1 MLKIGDSA
9 PEFEL
14 LDENSAS
21 ISLVSLLADG
31 QPLILYFYPAD
42 FTPACTMEA
51 CSIRDIHD
59 DILGADLKVVGVS
72 PQSVAS
78 HQRFKTSHKLPFP
91 LLFDEGKKV
100 VRAYGVDGPMGFGV
114 RRTTFL
120 INAGKKIMNRVNSE
134 FFVGSHIK
142 FIEAAIQSAT

>member
-1 MLKIGDSA
+1 MLKIGDTA
-9 PEFEL
+9 PDFTLANEAGESVT
-14 LDENSAS
+14 LD
-21 ISLVSLLADG
+21 SLIATGPV
-31 QPLILYFYPAD
+31 ILYFYPAD

-120 INAGKKIMNRVNSE
+120 INAEKKILNRVNSE

-142 FIEAAIQSAT
+142 FIEAAIQSAK

>member
-59 DILGADLKVVGVS
+59 DILGCLLYTS
-72 PQSVAS
+72 PSPRDA
-78 HQRFKTSHKLPFP
+78 
-91 LLFDEGKKV
+91 
-100 VRAYGVDGPMGFGV
+100 
-114 RRTTFL
+114 
-120 INAGKKIMNRVNSE
+120 
-134 FFVGSHIK
+134 
-142 FIEAAIQSAT
+142 

>member
-9 PEFEL
+9 PDFEL
-14 LDENSAS
+14 LNENGDA
-21 ISLVSLLADG
+21 ISLSSLLEDG

-59 DILGADLKVVGVS
+59 DILDADLKVVGVS

-78 HQRFKTSHKLPFP
+78 HQRFKNSHNLPFP
-91 LLFDEGKKV
+91 LLFDDGKKV
-100 VRAYGVDGPMGFGV
+100 IRAFGLDGPMGFGV

-120 INAGKKIMNRVNSE
+120 IDAEKKILNRVNSE

-142 FIEAAIQSAT
+142 FIEAAIQSA

>member
-1 MLKIGDSA
+1 MLKIGDIA
-9 PEFEL
+9 PDFEL
-14 LDENSAS
+14 QNDSGDL
-21 ISLVSLLADG
+21 ISLDGLLEDG

-59 DILGADLKVVGVS
+59 DILAANLKVVGVS
-72 PQSVAS
+72 PQSVSS
-78 HQRFKTSHKLPFP
+78 HQKFKISHDLPFP

-100 VRAYGVDGPMGFGV
+100 IRAFGLDGPMGFGV

-120 INAGKKIMNRVNSE
+120 IDGERKILNRVNSE

-142 FIEAAIQSAT
+142 FVEAAIQSAS

>member
-1 MLKIGDSA
+1 MLKIGDTA
-9 PEFEL
+9 PDFEL
-14 LDENSAS
+14 QNEDGEP
-21 ISLVSLLADG
+21 ISLEDLLEDE

-42 FTPACTMEA
+42 FTPVCTQEA

-59 DILGADLKVVGVS
+59 DILDANLNVVGVS

-78 HQRFKTSHKLPFP
+78 HQRFKKSHKLPFP

-100 VRAYGVDGPMGFGV
+100 IQAYGLNGPMGFGV

-120 INAGKKIMNRVNSE
+120 IDWDKTILNRVNSE

-142 FIEAAIQSAT
+142 FIKGAIKSAR

>member
-14 LDENSAS
+14 LDENSDA
-21 ISLVSLLADG
+21 ISLSSLLADG
-31 QPLILYFYPAD
+31 APLILYFYPAD

-59 DILGADLKVVGVS
+59 EILDANLKVVGIS
-72 PQSVAS
+72 PQSVES
-78 HQRFKTSHKLPFP
+78 HQRFKKSHDLPFP

-100 VRAYGVDGPMGFGV
+100 VRAFGVDGPMGFGV

-120 INAGKKIMNRVNSE
+120 INAEKEVLNRVNSE

-142 FIEAAIQSAT
+142 FIEAAIKAA

>member
-9 PEFEL
+9 PDFEL
-14 LDENSAS
+14 LNENGDA
-21 ISLVSLLADG
+21 ISLSSLLEDG

-42 FTPACTMEA
+42 FRPACTMEA

-59 DILGADLKVVGVS
+59 DILDADLKVVGVS

-78 HQRFKTSHKLPFP
+78 HQRFKNSHNLPFP
-91 LLFDEGKKV
+91 LLFDDGKKV
-100 VRAYGVDGPMGFGV
+100 IRAFGLDGPMGFGV

-120 INAGKKIMNRVNSE
+120 IDAEKKILNRVNSE

-142 FIEAAIQSAT
+142 FIETAIQSA

>member
-9 PEFEL
+9 PDFEL
-14 LDENSAS
+14 LNENGDA
-21 ISLVSLLADG
+21 ISLSSLLEDG

-59 DILGADLKVVGVS
+59 DILDADLKVVGVS

-78 HQRFKTSHKLPFP
+78 HQRFKNSHNLPFP
-91 LLFDEGKKV
+91 LLFDDGKKV
-100 VRAYGVDGPMGFGV
+100 IRAFGLDGPMGFGV

-120 INAGKKIMNRVNSE
+120 IDAEKKILNKVNSE
-134 FFVGSHIK
+134 FFIGSHIK
-142 FIEAAIQSAT
+142 FIEAAIQSA